1 MERYLLQ
8 PIVFGLFDENV
19 VPGLGVEKNQAT
31 LPGAFSDVFE
41 RVCND
46 ALMDINKVISKP
58 DRRHDLTA
66 SVMLTSLSARC
77 LREESRPME
86 ACRIHLLNEGIFV
99 AFSNSCY
106 FFSLKWVEK
115 AYLVVDRDLT
125 ATGQVYRGDPRKAPA
140 VNLNVLLS
148 IHYDDRQER
157 EMLINFSGLEPT
169 RENLDKLSAYWE
181 LHGIRNKKL
190 QQLWYDYQDDQPF
203 TGWEPLS
210 DVQD

>member
-19 VPGLGVEKNQAT
+19 VQGVSVEKKQAT
-31 LPGAFSDVFE
+31 LLGAFSDVFE
-41 RVCND
+41 RVCNN
-46 ALMDINKVISKP
+46 ALMDINGVISNP
-58 DRRHDLTA
+58 NRRHDLTA
-66 SVMLTSLSARC
+66 SVMLISLSARC

-86 ACRIHLLNEGIFV
+86 VCRIHLLNEGIFV

-125 ATGQVYRGDPRKAPA
+125 ATGQVHRGDPRKAPA

-157 EMLINFSGLEPT
+157 EMIMNFSGLEPT

-181 LHGIRNKKL
+181 LHEIRNKKL

>member
-1 MERYLLQ
+1 MLQ

-19 VPGLGVEKNQAT
+19 VLGLGIEKNQAT
-31 LPGAFSDVFE
+31 LPGAFSNIFK

-66 SVMLTSLSARC
+66 SVILISLSARY

-86 ACRIHLLNEGIFV
+86 ACRIYLLNEGIFV

-106 FFSLKWVEK
+106 FFSLKWVKK

-125 ATGQVYRGDPRKAPA
+125 ATGQVYRGDPRKALA

-148 IHYDDRQER
+148 IHYDNR
-157 EMLINFSGLEPT
+157 
-169 RENLDKLSAYWE
+169 
-181 LHGIRNKKL
+181 
-190 QQLWYDYQDDQPF
+190 
-203 TGWEPLS
+203 
-210 DVQD
+210 